1 MHESLVVLEKF
12 LGSVKSDLR
21 VNPRHISIY
30 MSLFQEWTK
39 NNFESPV
46 ILKAKTVMELSKI
59 NSRTTFNK
67 CINDLHEYGYI
78 KYIASRDH
86 YRGSEIYL

>member
-1 MHESLVVLEKF
+1 MQVGLVVLQNF
-12 LGSVKSDLR
+12 LNTVKGDMR

-30 MSLFQEWTK
+30 ISLFQEWTK

-59 NSRTTFNK
+59 NSRTTFTK
-67 CINDLHEYGYI
+67 CIKDLHEFGYI
-78 KYIASRDH
+78 RYIASRDH

>member
-1 MHESLVVLEKF
+1 VSLVVLENF
-12 LGSVKSDLR
+12 LKIVKPDMR
-21 VNPRHISIY
+21 INPRHISIY

-39 NNFESPV
+39 NNFESPL

-59 NSRTTFNK
+59 SSRTTFIK

-78 KYIASRDH
+78 KYVASRDH